1 MKRLTIKRKSKDCND
16 KSCKSCIGNT
26 TLTMSVGRDKKPR
39 ISIRSSNGD
48 DADMILSQYDLE
60 RIYDWI
66 RHYDDWFVFVDE

>member
-1 MKRLTIKRKSKDCND
+1 
-16 KSCKSCIGNT
+16 
-26 TLTMSVGRDKKPR
+26 MSVGRDKKPR